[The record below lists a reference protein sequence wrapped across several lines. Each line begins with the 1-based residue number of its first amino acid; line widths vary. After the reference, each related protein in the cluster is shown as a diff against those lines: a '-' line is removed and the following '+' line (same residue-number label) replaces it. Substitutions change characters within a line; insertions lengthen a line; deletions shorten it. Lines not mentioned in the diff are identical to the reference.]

1 MKSNSDLRSRAE
13 HIMRLMDQRDEI
25 AEDIRNSFD
34 VAKSV
39 GFNPA
44 ALRKAISVARME
56 AGKRA
61 KHDQGQMDLELY
73 LAEIEA
79 RELVGAA

>member
-1 MKSNSDLRSRAE
+1 MKNSDLRSRAE

-44 ALRKAISVARME
+44 ALRKAIAVARME

-61 KHDQGQMDLELY
+61 KHDQAQGELELY

-79 RELVGAA
+79 REFERVPA

>member
-1 MKSNSDLRSRAE
+1 VTSNSDLRSRAE

-39 GFNPA
+39 GFNPSA
-44 ALRKAISVARME
+44 MRKAIAVARMD
-56 AGKRA
+56 AKKRA
-61 KHDQGQMDLELY
+61 AHESAQTDLEIY

-79 RELVGAA
+79 RELAGAA

>member
-1 MKSNSDLRSRAE
+1 MSNSDLKKRAE

-25 AEDIRNSFD
+25 AEDIKNSFD

-44 ALRKAISVARME
+44 ALRKAIAVARME
-56 AGKRA
+56 ASKRA

-73 LAEIEA
+73 LSEIEA
-79 RELVGAA
+79 RELREAAE